1 MYYIRN
7 TIMKNLSFKEWF
19 KLKEA
24 IGGQVTPATVAINKE
39 IEKAIIDAGAGAAD
53 PKQVAQTAVK
63 KLKLNQNFIK
73 NQEEELQNKIAVAAA
88 AKKPTTPATPTT
100 GANPAPKTF

>member
-1 MYYIRN
+1 
-7 TIMKNLSFKEWF
+7 MKNLSFKEWF

-24 IGGQVTPATVAINKE
+24 IGQVTPATVAINKE

-73 NQEEELQNKIAVAAA
+73 NQEEELQNKIAAAAA
-88 AKKPTTPATPTT
+88 AKKPATPATV
-100 GANPAPKTF
+100 ANPAANPAAKPF

>member
-1 MYYIRN
+1 
-7 TIMKNLSFKEWF
+7 MKNLSFKEWF

-24 IGGQVTPATVAINKE
+24 IGQVTPATVAINKE
-39 IEKAIIDAGAGAAD
+39 IEKAIIDAGAGAGAGAAGTGMAD

-73 NQEEELQNKIAVAAA
+73 NQEEELQNKIAAAAA
-88 AKKPTTPATPTT
+88 AKKPTTPATSNT
-100 GANPAPKTF
+100 GANTPAKPF